1 MPLPSPDRLAHH
13 EAGHAVVQHRVAKGR
28 FRVTLVSLDSSGGE
42 VAGFSLIDHDVTLG
56 LYEFGLVVLAGIAA
70 ENRYFSEYPPPGGEQ
85 WGAVGDIDEWLA
97 AARDVLHSEAR
108 VEMVTRNVMRR
119 LQDLFDD
126 QATWNVVSEL
136 AGLLLAEGSVEGARL
151 QAILERQPLQL

>member
-13 EAGHAVVQHRVAKGR
+13 EAGHAVVQHWIAKGR
-28 FRVTLVSLDSSGGE
+28 FRVTLVSLDSGGGE
-42 VAGFSLIDHDVTLG
+42 VAGFSLIDHNVTLG

-70 ENRYFSEYPPPGGEQ
+70 ENRYFSEYPPPEGEQ

-97 AARDVLHSEAR
+97 TARDVLHSEAR
-108 VEMVTRNVMRR
+108 VEIVTRDVMRR
-119 LQDLFDD
+119 LQDLFND

-136 AGLLLAEGSVEGARL
+136 ARLLLAEGAVEGVRL
-151 QAILERQPLQL
+151 QAILERQPRQL